1 MKPVSTYFIHKVD
14 FYLIKRKTV
23 FTALICIFLSSNF
36 NYAQAERRDSSIEK
50 RPVIITTLE
59 QCRIPASMLTR
70 LKHLTPFDIRD
81 LNEEYQHTD
90 LTEDGKE
97 IVTIVRMRFIDNHIT
112 GYIKEALLN
121 NTDKV
126 ESINYIDIP
135 IEWMCIPPKRDHPF
149 HFATSLAELNGIKE
163 ENGCLDWVQRDNNVI
178 INYAQEKPKKK
189 GIFQKKS
196 KSN

>member
-1 MKPVSTYFIHKVD
+1 MLLMKPVSTYSIYNID
-14 FYLIKRKTV
+14 FYLIKRKAV
-23 FTALICIFLSSNF
+23 FAALICILFSSNF

-50 RPVIITTLE
+50 RPVIITSLE

-70 LKHLTPFDIRD
+70 LKHLTPFEIRN

-149 HFATSLAELNGIKE
+149 HFATSLSELDGIKT
-163 ENGCLDWVQRDNNVI
+163 ENGC

-196 KSN
+196 KAN

>member
-1 MKPVSTYFIHKVD
+1 M
-14 FYLIKRKTV
+14 LI
-23 FTALICIFLSSNF
+23 FCDF
-36 NYAQAERRDSSIEK
+36 NYAQAAQRDSAIEK
-50 RPVIITTLE
+50 KPVIVTTLE
-59 QCRIPASMLTR
+59 QCRIPASMVTR
-70 LKHLTPFDIRD
+70 LKHLTPFEIRD

-149 HFATSLAELNGIKE
+149 HFATSLSELDGIKT

-196 KSN
+196 KTN

>member
-1 MKPVSTYFIHKVD
+1 MKPLFTYDKHKIVSYFIKSKSL
-14 FYLIKRKTV
+14 FAALLCMLI
-23 FTALICIFLSSNF
+23 FCDF
-36 NYAQAERRDSSIEK
+36 NYAQAAQRDSAIEK
-50 RPVIITTLE
+50 KPVIVTSLE
-59 QCRIPASMLTR
+59 QCRIPASMVTR
-70 LKHLTPFDIRD
+70 LKHLTPFEIRD

-149 HFATSLAELNGIKE
+149 HFATSLSELDGIKT

-196 KSN
+196 KTN

>member
-1 MKPVSTYFIHKVD
+1 MNPIFTCAKHKIVFCLKSKPLFPVLLCM
-14 FYLIKRKTV
+14 LI
-23 FTALICIFLSSNF
+23 FCDF
-36 NYAQAERRDSSIEK
+36 NYAQAAQRDSAIEK
-50 RPVIITTLE
+50 RPVVITSLE
-59 QCRIPASMLTR
+59 QCRIPASMVAR
-70 LKHLTPFDIRD
+70 VKHLNPLQIRE

-90 LTEDGKE
+90 LTEDGRE

-121 NTDKV
+121 NTDKF

-149 HFATSLAELNGIKE
+149 HFATSLSELDGIKT
-163 ENGCLDWVQRDNNVI
+163 ENGCLDWVQRDNDVI
-178 INYAQEKPKKK
+178 IKYAQEKPKKK

-196 KSN
+196 KAN